1 MGQYHASR
9 MGRACRILTLTAAG
23 AAIALLLAACAL
35 VTGREE
41 GNPLPTPRPTEV
53 VGAEQRSAA
62 KDTPQGTWEGY
73 LRDMI
78 AYQVNALEARLS
90 LYQRYEN
97 PDHTAQNVGGRIKDV
112 VLLEDRTE
120 WTVRPDSAYS
130 LVDFDV
136 RVTYLDGDTE
146 TRHCRFEVFLQ
157 LDKDDSLWYVIN
169 PRGLDVQGMC
179 SR

>member
-1 MGQYHASR
+1 MGKHE
-9 MGRACRILTLTAAG
+9 AG
-23 AAIALLLAACAL
+23 AAHLRRVVGMVAATATIMLLLAACAL
-35 VTGREE
+35 ARGGER

-53 VGAEQRSAA
+53 VGPEARSAA

-78 AYQVNALEARLS
+78 AYQVNDLEARTA

-97 PDHTAQNVGGRIKDV
+97 PDHTAQNMGGRIKDV

-120 WTVRPDSAYS
+120 WTVRPTSAYS

-136 RVTYLDGDTE
+136 RVIYLDGDTE

-157 LDKDDSLWYVIN
+157 KDEEDGMWYVIN